1 MPEFVFNPRRSPR
14 APIRC
19 ATQVITARGTVD
31 ATTEDVGMRGV
42 QVVSPRQL
50 HKGEPI
56 RLILEHPTVKRALEL
71 AGHVSWATPH
81 APWRAG
87 VAFDEQGLG
96 AARRWYEQLV
106 EANPGLPTLDRVP
119 DRIALDASVFLGA
132 PPRWVVDFTVD
143 EALVLRAIGSGAT
156 LEDLKVKLRDRWGAC
171 QRAVFSLLA
180 RHHVT
185 LQRGQGVHPD
195 AWKRI
200 LADLEAEAALGEIAP
215 PTPTPAPVAIRPAP
229 PVAAP
234 VAAPAPVPAPAPAA
248 KGRSPDAEECLQRG
262 LAELGKGNIA
272 SGVALLRRAAQL
284 SPGDEEILTTLW
296 KASSTAAS
304 SRRA

>member
-14 APIRC
+14 APVRC
-19 ATQVITARGTVD
+19 PTQIITARGTVD

-56 RLILEHPTVKRALEL
+56 RLILAHPTLKRALEI
-71 AGHVSWATPH
+71 AGHVSWVSPH
-81 APWRAG
+81 EPWRAG
-87 VAFDEQGLG
+87 VAFDEQGL
-96 AARRWYEQLV
+96 AASRKWYEQLV

-119 DRIALDASVFLGA
+119 DRIALDAAVFLGA

-200 LADLEAEAALGEIAP
+200 LADLEAEAALGEIASF
-215 PTPTPAPVAIRPAP
+215 TPAPAAARPAP
-229 PVAAP
+229 EVA
-234 VAAPAPVPAPAPAA
+234 APVPAPAPAPA
-248 KGRSPDAEECLQRG
+248 VKKRSADAEECLQRG

-272 SGVALLRRAAQL
+272 TGVALLRRAAQL